1 MLVCVGMQD
10 TFLSGAPV
18 VRHRVDLVLLVQG
31 GEGVVGG
38 EGYSHGNRWSPGIT
52 PRLLFSCTSLASIH
66 TFILL
71 YFNFL
76 IKIVIKNT
84 TSQCWT

>member
-38 EGYSHGNRWSPGIT
+38 EGCSHGNRWSPGIT
-52 PRLLFSCTSLASIH
+52 PRLLLAVHLLQVYIHFFYYIVIFSK
-66 TFILL
+66 
-71 YFNFL
+71 
-76 IKIVIKNT
+76 IKIVIIGLSFN
-84 TSQCWT
+84 